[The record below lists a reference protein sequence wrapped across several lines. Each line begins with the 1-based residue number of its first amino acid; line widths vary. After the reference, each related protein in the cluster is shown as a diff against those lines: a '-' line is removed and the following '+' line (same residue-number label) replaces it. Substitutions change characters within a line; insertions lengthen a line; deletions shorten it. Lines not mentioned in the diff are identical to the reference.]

1 MNWLKNMKI
10 SGKLAVLIMISVI
23 FLILVGVV
31 GYIFTGRMESAAEKM
46 YNDRLLPVKWST
58 EASLNF
64 RIVAGDTIELML
76 STDNE
81 EIDNFLVEIQT
92 YITRNNE
99 ILETLL
105 SANID
110 AKQREILTQIKEAM
124 NIYRPARATAEKL
137 AVDGKKQEAYAYFE
151 ENGEVHLNA
160 INKHYNELSEYT
172 SKISEDMLIDLQAE
186 KKIVN
191 IILVASILI
200 SVILAIWLG
209 SVIARLITRPVI
221 EMLSLMSLAE
231 KGDLTVISKQQSK
244 DEMGRLADSFNQMIS
259 SINNVI
265 SRVRE
270 SASSLAAS
278 SEQISAGTEE
288 IASGSQEQAE
298 SAASSAE
305 MMREMASAVQTVAM
319 NAEAAAHSA
328 EEATSQAQRGSGV
341 ILDTIDGI
349 KDISIK
355 MDQLSLESQK
365 IGDIVEVI
373 DEIAEQTNLLALNA
387 AIEAARAGEAGKG
400 FAVVADEVRKLAE
413 RSGKAT
419 KEIATLIGSIQKN
432 TVSAVEAAA
441 EGNIKAG
448 NAGKAFQ
455 EIVAAVQASSE
466 KVVEI
471 AAASEEQNAQVEAVS
486 QSVNHIAAVTEETS
500 AGTEETAATAQELA
514 RMAEQLN
521 ELAAGFKVR

>member
-10 SGKLAVLIMISVI
+10 SGKLSVLIMVSVI

-58 EASLNF
+58 EASRNF
-64 RIVAGDTIELML
+64 RIVAGDTIEMML
-76 STDNE
+76 STDKE
-81 EIDNFLVEIQT
+81 EISDFQAEIQT
-92 YITRNNE
+92 YIARNNE
-99 ILETLL
+99 ILETLQ

-110 AKQREILTQIKEAM
+110 TKQRELLTLINEAM
-124 NIYRPARATAEKL
+124 GKYRPARAAAEKL
-137 AVDGKKQEAYAYFE
+137 ALEDKKQEAYTYFE
-151 ENGEVHLNA
+151 ENAEVHLNA
-160 INKHYNELSEYT
+160 INQHYNELADYT
-172 SKISEDMLIDLQAE
+172 SEISEDMLIDLQEE

-191 IILVASILI
+191 IILIASILI
-200 SVILAIWLG
+200 SVLLAIWLG

-231 KGDLTVISKQQSK
+231 KGDLTVSSKQQSK
-244 DEMGRLADSFNQMIS
+244 DEMGRLAESFNQMIS
-259 SINNVI
+259 SIHNVI
-265 SRVRE
+265 SRV
-270 SASSLAAS
+270 
-278 SEQISAGTEE
+278 
-288 IASGSQEQAE
+288 ASGTQEQAE

-305 MMREMASAVQTVAM
+305 MMKEMASAIQTVAM

-328 EEATSQAQRGSGV
+328 EEATAQAQRGSGV

-400 FAVVADEVRKLAE
+400 FA
-413 RSGKAT
+413 GKAT

-432 TVSAVEAAA
+432 TISAVEAAA
-441 EGNIKAG
+441 AGNIKAG
-448 NAGKAFQ
+448 NAGTAFQ
-455 EIVAAVQASSE
+455 EIVTAVQASSE

>member
-1 MNWLKNMKI
+1 
-10 SGKLAVLIMISVI
+10 
-23 FLILVGVV
+23 
-31 GYIFTGRMESAAEKM
+31 
-46 YNDRLLPVKWST
+46 
-58 EASLNF
+58 
-64 RIVAGDTIELML
+64 
-76 STDNE
+76 
-81 EIDNFLVEIQT
+81 
-92 YITRNNE
+92 
-99 ILETLL
+99 
-105 SANID
+105 
-110 AKQREILTQIKEAM
+110 M

-160 INKHYNELSEYT
+160 MNKHYNELSEYT

-328 EEATSQAQRGSGV
+328 E
-341 ILDTIDGI
+341 D
-349 KDISIK
+349 DIS
-355 MDQLSLESQK
+355 SS
-365 IGDIVEVI
+365 
-373 DEIAEQTNLLALNA
+373 T
-387 AIEAARAGEAGKG
+387 
-400 FAVVADEVRKLAE
+400 RKW
-413 RSGKAT
+413 SN
-419 KEIATLIGSIQKN
+419 S
-432 TVSAVEAAA
+432 
-441 EGNIKAG
+441 
-448 NAGKAFQ
+448 
-455 EIVAAVQASSE
+455 
-466 KVVEI
+466 
-471 AAASEEQNAQVEAVS
+471 
-486 QSVNHIAAVTEETS
+486 
-500 AGTEETAATAQELA
+500 
-514 RMAEQLN
+514 
-521 ELAAGFKVR
+521 